1 MNDESIKNGNK
12 IKKIYQEEE
21 KYIEIK
27 NIRFRKT
34 SMMLDF
40 TCIEILNKDKFE
52 DFFEIIKIIKMKKLL
67 FYIIKMEINGN

>member
-1 MNDESIKNGNK
+1 
-12 IKKIYQEEE
+12 
-21 KYIEIK
+21 
-27 NIRFRKT
+27 
-34 SMMLDF
+34 MMLDF